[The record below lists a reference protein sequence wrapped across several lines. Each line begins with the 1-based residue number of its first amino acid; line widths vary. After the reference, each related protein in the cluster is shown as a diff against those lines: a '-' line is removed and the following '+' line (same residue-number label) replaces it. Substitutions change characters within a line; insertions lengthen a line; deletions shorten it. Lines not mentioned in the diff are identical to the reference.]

1 LADEIYKIVMTE
13 KKEQLIP
20 TVQVA
25 NNNDE
30 LRFLPF
36 AVAGLICFT
45 IAVILGTGSWLFFGS
60 HTRKKGDITAGLNY
74 PSNISNEK
82 EATAKTETSPSLIV
96 AAESPTTPVESETTA
111 KTSIENVV
119 EVAGGEIAIGGGD
132 TQKPL
137 ERVIVK
143 NFSIS
148 ETEVTN
154 AQYSEFIKAT
164 NHAAPPGWKV
174 SEFPKGT
181 ENYPVTNVNW
191 QDALAY
197 CKWMEKKIGLPVRLP
212 TEAEW
217 ELAARGTESNKYPW
231 GNKWNDEAAGSKENG
246 GNISPVR
253 SFPLN
258 RSPFGAFDMAGNV
271 WEWTQDKVG
280 KSEGVSDEK
289 VKEALDNGQVLRIVK
304 GGSSKE
310 KAAQISARARYEIP
324 ENTKAPS
331 VGFRYVVE
339 QKQNP

>member
-1 LADEIYKIVMTE
+1 MTE
-13 KKEQLIP
+13 KKDQLIP

-36 AVAGLICFT
+36 VVAGLICFT

-60 HTRKKGDITAGLNY
+60 HTRKKIDITAESPY
-74 PSNISNEK
+74 PSNISDDK
-82 EATAKTETSPSLIV
+82 EIIAKTDATPAIT
-96 AAESPTTPVESETTA
+96 APIESPATNVQPETTA
-111 KTSIENVV
+111 KTLIENVV
-119 EVAGGEIAIGGGD
+119 TVTGGEIAIGGGD

-143 NFSIS
+143 DFSIS

-154 AQYSEFIKAT
+154 SQYSEFIKAT
-164 NHAAPPGWKV
+164 NHTAPPGWKI

-181 ENYPVTNVNW
+181 ENYPVTNVTW
-191 QDALAY
+191 QDAVAY
-197 CKWMEKKIGLPVRLP
+197 CKWLEKKINLPVRLP

-217 ELAARGTESNKYPW
+217 ELAARGSESNKYPW
-231 GNKWNDEAAGSKENG
+231 GNKWNDEAAGTKENG
-246 GNISPVR
+246 GKISPVK

-280 KSEGVSDEK
+280 KTEGVSDEK
-289 VKEALDNGQVLRIVK
+289 VKEALEKGQVLRIVK
-304 GGSSKE
+304 GGSAKE
-310 KAAQISARARYEIP
+310 KAAQISAQARYEIP